1 MSCIIRE
8 RRSAA
13 CRTEDTKF
21 RASEDGARFSYAQ
34 GASEA
39 NGNVGKR
46 ERTVKGAAAA
56 PRARRTDRAAS
67 RLALSATHA
76 HHARHSRRR
85 SLGARRRGL
94 CSVVRAV
101 AWSRPSRDSP
111 LRAPTA
117 PPLARPVAGP
127 SPHSTPAP
135 SAGSRQR
142 DEEQPSRSGPSAQPS
157 TRPPPQG
164 CRATCNPSARPVNA
178 SRDADGRC
186 RRRSCHVDR
195 TAALVVAAALTSTGQ
210 LLLLR
215 RTAPLRARCRWSL
228 ARRRARRAGP
238 GR

>member
-1 MSCIIRE
+1 MQRQ
-8 RRSAA
+8 
-13 CRTEDTKF
+13 
-21 RASEDGARFSYAQ
+21 RATGT
-34 GASEA
+34 
-39 NGNVGKR
+39 NGEGR
-46 ERTVKGAAAA
+46 AEGAAAA

-67 RLALSATHA
+67 RLALSATHLTRA

-101 AWSRPSRDSP
+101 AWPRPSRDSP

-157 TRPPPQG
+157 TRPPPQRW
-164 CRATCNPSARPVNA
+164 RATCNPSARPVNA
-178 SRDADGRC
+178 SRDADGCC
-186 RRRSCHVDR
+186 RRRSSHVDR
-195 TAALVVAAALTSTGQ
+195 TAAPAPEDG
-210 LLLLR
+210 
-215 RTAPLRARCRWSL
+215 TAPSTTPLVSGTQASTKSRAR
-228 ARRRARRAGP
+228 P
-238 GR
+238 VKVP